1 MALPNQKLVRFGPDY
16 QLSIIPERENPKL
29 FEMAVLFKGTIVKM
43 PGISDEYDEV
53 TRFRTPQDVQG
64 IMKKMHMITGELPEN
79 G

>member
-16 QLSIIPERENPKL
+16 QLSIIPETDRTGL
-29 FEMAVLFKGTIVKM
+29 FELAVMFKGSLVHM
-43 PGISDEYDEV
+43 PGISDEHDEV

>member
-16 QLSIIPERENPKL
+16 QLSIVRERDRNDL
-29 FEMAVLFKGTIVKM
+29 YEMAVFFKGTIVKM
-43 PGISDEYDEV
+43 PGISDEHDEV